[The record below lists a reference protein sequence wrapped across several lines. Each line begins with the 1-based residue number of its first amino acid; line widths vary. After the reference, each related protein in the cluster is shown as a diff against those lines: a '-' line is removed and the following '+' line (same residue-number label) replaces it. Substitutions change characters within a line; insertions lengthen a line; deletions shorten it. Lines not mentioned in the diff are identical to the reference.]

1 VLGWVNKMMVGFQ
14 KMDPYPRPV
23 YDRCR

>member
-1 VLGWVNKMMVGFQ
+1 MMVGFQ